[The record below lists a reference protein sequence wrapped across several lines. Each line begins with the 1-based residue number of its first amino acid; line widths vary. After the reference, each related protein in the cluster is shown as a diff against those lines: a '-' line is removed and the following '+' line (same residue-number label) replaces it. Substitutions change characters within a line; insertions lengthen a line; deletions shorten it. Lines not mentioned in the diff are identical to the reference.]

1 MTKRDLAGTGTAV
14 PSESNALDAMRR
26 ALAPAAA
33 GVVSFRVEAATE
45 KGGTV
50 ALIHVFNAYDC
61 KGTEAEVA
69 GLLQGAKMPWRI
81 VWH

>member
-1 MTKRDLAGTGTAV
+1 MTAQEAVADALA
-14 PSESNALDAMRR
+14 AMRR

-33 GVVSFRVEAATE
+33 GVVSFRIEAAE
-45 KGGTV
+45 EAGGAV

-61 KGTEAEVA
+61 RGTEAEVT
-69 GLLQGAKMPWRI
+69 GLLRGAKLPWRI